1 MAVTLLQMRDAAK
14 DLCDMVGNSFV
25 ADLTWTR
32 WINDGIEG
40 LYRIASKRRVGA
52 FQTFSDV
59 TLTAASNLIAKPAT
73 FRNLLG
79 VTLDPTVPSKRRSLT
94 KYNFGERDSMGLF
107 ANRSY
112 RVVGQSISIEPFQL
126 CAGNY
131 RVYYVAGPTL
141 LVADVDVI
149 DAILEPYD
157 EYVTTWAAI
166 RALAK
171 EESDTRELYK
181 VLEAAAI
188 DIDESFAM
196 MDGDDPST
204 IVDDDERGPTYW
216 SEP

>member
-14 DLCDMVGNSFV
+14 DLADMVNSGFV
-25 ADLTWTR
+25 QDTTWTR

-59 TLTAASNLIAKPAT
+59 TLSSASNLIAKPAT

-79 VTLDPTVPSKRRSLT
+79 VTLDPTSPSLRRSLP
-94 KYNFGERDSMGLF
+94 KYNFGERDSLGLYG
-107 ANRSY
+107 ARSY
-112 RVVGQSISIEPFQL
+112 RVIGQNISIEPFQL

-131 RVYYVAGPTL
+131 RIHYVAGPTL
-141 LVADVDVI
+141 LVADNDVI
-149 DAILEPYD
+149 DSILEPYD

-166 RALAK
+166 RALSK
-171 EESDTRELYK
+171 EESDTSDLYRDLAK
-181 VLEAAAI
+181 AEQ

-196 MDGDDPST
+196 MDGDDPSS
-204 IVDDDERGPTYW
+204 IVDADNRGPTFPW
-216 SEP
+216 IP